1 MKYIVEVREPVPS
14 NLDEIAAKVA
24 ASFHISD
31 DKALSLLRRAPGAV
45 TRAVSEREADVV
57 AGIFERAGLN
67 VVKRPAE
74 EAPPAPPSEPDAA
87 EPPVGEPGAGEPGA
101 GEPGAGE
108 YGAGEPGVYEPGAG
122 EAMAGESAYDESA
135 YDEPAYDEPGSE
147 AAAHEDDV
155 WNRPLDAGTE
165 EPVDAFSRRDG
176 LAEGTD
182 LGWGAADDAAASDGD
197 RFEAGDGFDEGANL
211 DGVELGGAD
220 LGDEPVSDMS
230 ADMSAETVAD
240 LGGRADGDDVIELED
255 DVGAEM
261 PGALDAEAEG
271 AAADSPGSRARQR
284 WADEGGALGPEMG
297 AAASAAAAAGA
308 GDAAVG
314 RPSQT
319 PETMRSSRTPE
330 TVRRSQTPETVRSTL
345 TRTPATLERGG
356 LRRRVALSSILPA
369 LLTLVVMGV
378 AMLVTT
384 IPLLRAQQAARAAD
398 AAHAEASTLEALTG
412 GMPLDSQTL
421 QTALVDL
428 ARRSEAVLGGG
439 GVRLMVVTDATGA
452 PLAGWYGPATT
463 PAAMPPDVRQQV
475 SGKALSAVAG
485 QVQSSEGLAKSLQA
499 TLKTTFAM
507 LGLGVAGDVYGSA
520 PVMSAGHA
528 IGAVV
533 VGVQPVS
540 ASALVGNA
548 FLTTLLVGLVP
559 LLIAILVALALT
571 RGLRSQVS
579 YLLGAADRIS
589 RGDLEEPVGLDSND
603 ELGQLAR
610 AIERMRVSLQEGMER
625 LRNRR

>member
-14 NLDEIAAKVA
+14 NLDEIAGKVA

-31 DKALSLLRRAPGAV
+31 DKALALLKRAPGAV

-67 VVKRPAE
+67 VVKRPAG
-74 EAPPAPPSEPDAA
+74 AVPPAPSASTPEAPASDAGAESAPGSAAGVHDAGASEMDAGAHEDAA
-87 EPPVGEPGAGEPGA
+87 PQ
-101 GEPGAGE
+101 
-108 YGAGEPGVYEPGAG
+108 
-122 EAMAGESAYDESA
+122 
-135 YDEPAYDEPGSE
+135 
-147 AAAHEDDV
+147 DDV
-155 WNRPLDAGTE
+155 WNRPVEAAPET
-165 EPVDAFSRRDG
+165 PVDAFSRREG
-176 LAEGTD
+176 LDEGGD
-182 LGWGAADDAAASDGD
+182 LGWTASEGSRVAADRADPDTADADRLGAERLDADRAAADRAGAERADAEPGGGLSPEAQMSVGD
-197 RFEAGDGFDEGANL
+197 EDSSAAAGDGSGLEGGAYDEGI
-211 DGVELGGAD
+211 D
-220 LGDEPVSDMS
+220 
-230 ADMSAETVAD
+230 
-240 LGGRADGDDVIELED
+240 LED
-255 DVGAEM
+255 DVRAGPPEADTPDTPDTRAKHPLAGEAPGADAAGSEVGARAGGAAVADAAGAEGVA
-261 PGALDAEAEG
+261 GAVGAEG
-271 AAADSPGSRARQR
+271 AVSPR
-284 WADEGGALGPEMG
+284 E
-297 AAASAAAAAGA
+297 AAA
-308 GDAAVG
+308 V
-314 RPSQT
+314 RRSQ
-319 PETMRSSRTPE
+319 TPE
-330 TVRRSQTPETVRSTL
+330 TVRRSQTPETLRSTL
-345 TRTPATLERGG
+345 TRVPATLERGG

-384 IPLLRAQQAARAAD
+384 VPLLRSQQAARAAD

-412 GMPLDSQTL
+412 GMPLDALTL
-421 QTALVDL
+421 QSALVDL
-428 ARRSEAVLGGG
+428 SRRSEAMLGNG
-439 GVRLMVVTDATGA
+439 GVRSMVVTDATGA

-475 SGKALSAVAG
+475 SGAALSAVAG
-485 QVQSSEGLAKSLQA
+485 QGQVGENLTQSLRA
-499 TLKTTFAM
+499 TWTSTLAM
-507 LGLGVAGDVYGSA
+507 LGLGAANDVYGAA

-533 VGVQPVS
+533 VGVEPVS

-559 LLIAILVALALT
+559 VLIAILVALALT
-571 RGLRSQVS
+571 RGLRSQVT

>member
-14 NLDEIAAKVA
+14 NLDEIAGKVA

-31 DKALSLLRRAPGAV
+31 DKALALLRRAPGAV

-57 AGIFERAGLN
+57 AGIFERAGLS

-74 EAPPAPPSEPDAA
+74 ATPAAPPPGPPAGEPDADAPPSAGAETYGAQQPAPEPEEPPAERAAGLDAA
-87 EPPVGEPGAGEPGA
+87 QDVGAERGEPAEPGYGEPSYGGPGYGEPGAGEDLPGA
-101 GEPGAGE
+101 PTS
-108 YGAGEPGVYEPGAG
+108 
-122 EAMAGESAYDESA
+122 GESAAETT
-135 YDEPAYDEPGSE
+135 
-147 AAAHEDDV
+147 AHEDDV
-155 WNRPLDAGTE
+155 WNRPLDAGPE
-165 EPVDAFSRRDG
+165 EPVDAFSRREG
-176 LAEGTD
+176 LDEGD
-182 LGWGAADDAAASDGD
+182 LGWGAAAPS
-197 RFEAGDGFDEGANL
+197 EAPDE
-211 DGVELGGAD
+211 V
-220 LGDEPVSDMS
+220 
-230 ADMSAETVAD
+230 
-240 LGGRADGDDVIELED
+240 GGRAVRDEVVADQAAGDEAIELED
-255 DVGAEM
+255 DVRADAPVAPEAGAEA
-261 PGALDAEAEG
+261 PAEDG
-271 AAADSPGSRARQR
+271 PGSRARQR
-284 WADEGGALGPEMG
+284 WAEEAG
-297 AAASAAAAAGA
+297 AAAAEGAADAGA
-308 GDAAVG
+308 GAVSARDADVG
-314 RPSQT
+314 RRSQT

-345 TRTPATLERGG
+345 TRMPATLERGG

-428 ARRSEAVLGGG
+428 SRRSQAVLGGG

-475 SGKALSAVAG
+475 GGEALAAVAG
-485 QVQSSEGLAKSLQA
+485 QGQGGGGLTQGLQA
-499 TLKTTFAM
+499 TWKATLAM
-507 LGLGVAGDVYGSA
+507 LGLGSAGDVYGAA

-540 ASALVGNA
+540 ASAPVGNA

-559 LLIAILVALALT
+559 LLIAILVAMALT